1 MSEKLVSEQE
11 QKLRIKELKRN
22 AKEKKAEFEIKE
34 LEQKEQQLNIKLQ
47 KQSEKKAIEALN
59 EEGRFGTKGEPRKS
73 LSTFFRNQN
82 KLDISIIS
90 ILDRKVAI
98 LIRICT
104 TIISALIVFHDYVD
118 SNVDNGHLISIVL
131 IVGLMITLVLSIL
144 ATKPFVSKMK
154 KIRTEQ
160 VHPVYPNIEEN
171 IFMGTQV
178 QCTLEEYERAMHKLV
193 KSQDLQLGNQIRA
206 SYIISQNNAFK
217 SKLVDWAFNIFLCSF
232 LAVGLIYIVTKFS

>member
-1 MSEKLVSEQE
+1 M
-11 QKLRIKELKRN
+11 
-22 AKEKKAEFEIKE
+22 
-34 LEQKEQQLNIKLQ
+34 
-47 KQSEKKAIEALN
+47 
-59 EEGRFGTKGEPRKS
+59 
-73 LSTFFRNQN
+73 
-82 KLDISIIS
+82 
-90 ILDRKVAI
+90 
-98 LIRICT
+98 
-104 TIISALIVFHDYVD
+104 FHDYVD

-178 QCTLEEYERAMHKLV
+178 QCTLEEYEQAMHKLV